1 MRSFIALGATWRTAL
16 RSSNWICLPIAPA
29 RTGWLPFTCD
39 CIAQPDGK
47 LANQQAGE
55 VFVDCGAAPFNFD
68 KRTNS
73 IILCGRL
80 VSHRANSGFIG
91 AKISRAHWK
100 RPGQK

>member
-1 MRSFIALGATWRTAL
+1 M
-16 RSSNWICLPIAPA
+16 PIAPA

-68 KRTNS
+68 KKNKLNYFVRTITPQGEQR
-73 IILCGRL
+73 IIGE
-80 VSHRANSGFIG
+80 
-91 AKISRAHWK
+91 KISRALWK